1 VDRLGPG
8 RRPTPATADEAL
20 TRLVAGNERFRDVT
34 TRLLEAVC
42 LVMLVLP
49 PAAARAQTTPAAKP
63 PIEQPAAVEDSLGRR
78 TPRGTVRGFLSA
90 ARKGDDEIAAQY
102 LNTRLQGDDA
112 EKLAHQLF
120 IVLDTRLPARL
131 AQLSTDP
138 EGSSA
143 ERLKSN
149 LELVGAIATANG
161 DVDITLERVTR
172 EKSEEIWLFSRQT
185 LEAVPEIYEEISL
198 TSVDTRLPEF
208 LTRIRVV
215 GVRLFD
221 WLTVLL
227 GLPLLYLLT
236 VLLDRLLSPLISALW
251 LRLRRRSARSPK
263 NILPTPVRLLFLGLA
278 IRWLA
283 SSGVQLPLMARQVW
297 FSAAMVIGDGHQRHR
312 HCLAADSAEHPGRAR
327 GPTAR
332 ARAQRGGRGLAD
344 PAGKANGRLD
354 CSVRGVPRDPAEPR
368 REPDPGPGRTWR
380 RRHRRGARGPEDA
393 GERQRWRVAD
403 FRRGPVNEGD
413 FLKVGE
419 TLGEVEHVGLRST
432 RLRTLDRTIV
442 SVPNSQIASMSVET
456 LSARDTYW
464 FHPVV
469 GLRYETTTE
478 QLRRVLD
485 GIRRLLTAHPLVDQ
499 MSIRVRFIRLGSFSL
514 DVDVFAYL
522 RARDWNHFLEIQE
535 QLLFSVMNVVQE
547 AGTEV
552 AFPSQTLYM
561 ASAQGALSGAS
572 DFRQSPDSRALPIH
586 ANDAR

>member
-1 VDRLGPG
+1 M
-8 RRPTPATADEAL
+8 
-20 TRLVAGNERFRDVT
+20 

-49 PAAARAQTTPAAKP
+49 SAAARAQTTPAAKP

-102 LNTRLQGDDA
+102 LNTPLQGDQA
-112 EKLAHQLF
+112 KELAHQLF

-131 AQLSTDP
+131 AQLSADS
-138 EGSSA
+138 EGSRA
-143 ERLKSN
+143 DPLKTN
-149 LELVGAIATANG
+149 LELVGTVPTARG
-161 DVDITLERVTR
+161 DVDVTLERVKRGKT
-172 EKSEEIWLFSRQT
+172 EDVWLFSRQT
-185 LEAVPEIYEEISL
+185 VEAVPEIYEEISL
-198 TSVDTRLPEF
+198 VALDTHVPEF
-208 LTRIRVV
+208 LTRIRVA

-221 WLTVLL
+221 WLTVLG

-236 VLLDRLLSPLISALW
+236 VVLNRLLSPLIDGLW
-251 LRLRRRSARSPK
+251 RRLRRSSAQSPK
-263 NILPTPVRLLFLGLA
+263 NILPLPVRLLFLAMA

-297 FSAAMVIGDGHQRHR
+297 FSAAMVINVTAIAWLLILLNAQAERVVRRRVRGLNVAAAVSLIRLGRRTVDLIVLFAASLVILRNLGVNLTPALAGLGVGGIAVA
-312 HCLAADSAEHPGRAR
+312 LAAQKTLENVI
-327 GPTAR
+327 
-332 ARAQRGGRGLAD
+332 
-344 PAGKANGRLD
+344 AGASLIFD
-354 CSVRGVPRDPAEPR
+354 
-368 REPDPGPGRTWR
+368 
-380 RRHRRGARGPEDA
+380 GA
-393 GERQRWRVAD
+393 
-403 FRRGPVNEGD
+403 VNEGD

-478 QLRRVLD
+478 QVRRVLD
-485 GIRRLLTAHPLVDQ
+485 GIRRLLTDHPLVDQ
-499 MSIRVRFIRLGSFSL
+499 RSIRVRFIRLGSFSL

-522 RARDWNHFLEIQE
+522 RARGWNHFLEIQE

-561 ASAQGALSGAS
+561 ASAQRALSGAS
-572 DFRQSPDSRALPIH
+572 DFRQSLDSQALPIH